1 MNEPVVGDS
10 RPRRLSRGTRVLI
23 GCLAVA
29 ALCVAGIVVVLAA
42 GGVALTRGVR
52 AAAEQVDENEEATRI
67 MADLA
72 RDHPWSPPTGA
83 RPSAEQHRRFRMV
96 TDDAWSEMGTWAP
109 EARLLMDRQRPRDG
123 ATPGLR
129 EVVSVTRASTNLLRT
144 RPIVARALQGQRMS
158 IAEYIWIGQATER
171 EGPEALG
178 RLVPGEVDAKFVL
191 DIAAM
196 WAMR

>member
-52 AAAEQVDENEEATRI
+52 AAAEQVDEHEEATRI
-67 MADLA
+67 LANLA
-72 RDHPWSPPTGA
+72 RDHPWVPPTGA

-96 TDDAWSEMGTWAP
+96 TWD
-109 EARLLMDRQRPRDG
+109 Q
-123 ATPGLR
+123 
-129 EVVSVTRASTNLLRT
+129 
-144 RPIVARALQGQRMS
+144 
-158 IAEYIWIGQATER
+158 
-171 EGPEALG
+171 
-178 RLVPGEVDAKFVL
+178 
-191 DIAAM
+191 
-196 WAMR
+196 